1 MDKARKIC
9 ISYGD
14 DVAVVYP
21 TLYKA
26 DSYAIADQYKYYHR
40 RRIEGEIPEYFL
52 DNSYY
57 KKLVDLYEYLR
68 ERFDNNAD
76 YVRQLDMFFAHSAT
90 LRLRKYGVG
99 NRSVRYMVPFNR
111 IPRASR
117 IILYGAGK
125 VGQSY
130 YKQITE
136 LNYCEI
142 VAWVDKNKI
151 QCEGISLSKYNVFT
165 EVEFDYVVMALKSKE
180 VVDEITQML
189 KKEYHVNSDEV
200 IWEFHEYFE

>member
-1 MDKARKIC
+1 M
-9 ISYGD
+9 
-14 DVAVVYP
+14 
-21 TLYKA
+21 
-26 DSYAIADQYKYYHR
+26 
-40 RRIEGEIPEYFL
+40 
-52 DNSYY
+52 
-57 KKLVDLYEYLR
+57 
-68 ERFDNNAD
+68 
-76 YVRQLDMFFAHSAT
+76 
-90 LRLRKYGVG
+90 
-99 NRSVRYMVPFNR
+99 
-111 IPRASR
+111 
-117 IILYGAGK
+117 YGAGK

-130 YKQITE
+130 YKQIAE